1 MAFTSEED
9 IDKIIRF
16 DHHDPFAVLGAHEVS
31 SGDRGGVVIRVHNP
45 DAVQIRVLDDSN
57 RNLSWTMKHVNHGF
71 FELLVP
77 DRERVFPYV
86 LQTHY
91 QNGSVQTQKD
101 PYSFLPIISE
111 YDLHLFSE
119 GRHHH
124 AYTWLGAHPRIV
136 EEVEGVLFA
145 VWAPSAKRVSV
156 TGAFNNWDGRRHP
169 MRVRGSSG
177 VWELFIPGL
186 KIGDLYKYEI
196 KPRSGEAFVK
206 ADPYAFFREKRPGTA
221 SIVYDLDGYEWS
233 DGEWLA
239 RRDDWNPYD
248 SAISIYEVHLGS
260 WLRKESPDD
269 PFYNYRELA
278 DKLVPYVKEHGFTH
292 IELLPVLAHPLDVSW
307 GYQVTGYF
315 APTARFGRP
324 ADFMYFVD
332 TCHQHGIGVI
342 LDWVPAHFPKDAH
355 GLARFDGSHL
365 YEHVDPRQGEHPD
378 WQTLVFNYGRSE
390 VRNYLISNALFWF
403 ERYHLDGL
411 RVDAVASMLYL
422 DYSREPGEWIP
433 NKYGG
438 NENLDAVS
446 FLKELNQVVFKYH
459 RSSLMIAEESTAWPG
474 VTRPTHLGG
483 LGFNFKWNMGWM
495 HDTLQYMSKEPVHR
509 KYHHNLLS
517 FGMLYAYHENFILPL
532 SHDEVVHGK
541 GALISKMPGDRW
553 QKFANLRLLYGYMFG
568 FPGKLMLFM
577 GGEFGQWNEWNCDCS
592 LDWDLLR
599 DEDHLGL
606 QRLVRDLNRLY
617 VSEPAL
623 HEMDFDPSGFE
634 WIDVNDSDQS
644 TLSFI
649 RFSRDRSNFLVFV
662 LNFTPV
668 VRYGFKLGVPE
679 SGQYAELLNTDAE
692 LYGGSNAGNWG
703 SVTARS
709 EPWHGRACSIEITLP
724 PLAAVVFRP
733 APVR

>member
-1 MAFTSEED
+1 MAYTSEED
-9 IDKIIRF
+9 IDKIIRS
-16 DHHDPFAVLGAHEVS
+16 DHYDPFAVLGAHEVS
-31 SGDRGGVVIRVHNP
+31 SGDGGGVVVRVHDP
-45 DAVQIRVLDDSN
+45 DAVRIRVIDDSD
-57 RNLSWTMKHVNHGF
+57 RNCSWAMRRANDGF

-77 DRERVFPYV
+77 DRKQVFPYI
-86 LQTHY
+86 LQTRY
-91 QNGSVQTQKD
+91 RNGSVRTQRD
-101 PYSFLPIISE
+101 PYSFLPVVSE

-124 AYTWLGAHPRIV
+124 AYTWLGAHPKTV
-136 EEVEGVLFA
+136 EGAEGVLFA
-145 VWAPSAKRVSV
+145 VWAPTAKRVSV
-156 TGAFNNWDGRRHP
+156 VGDFNNWDGRRHL

-177 VWELFIPGL
+177 VWELFVPGL
-186 KIGDLYKYEI
+186 KTGDLYKFEI
-196 KPRSGEAFVK
+196 KPCTGEAFVK

-221 SIVYDLDGYEWS
+221 SAVYDLDGYEWND
-233 DGEWLA
+233 DGWMA
-239 RRDDWNPYD
+239 RRTDWNPYD

-260 WLRKESPDD
+260 RQRKEGPDD

-278 DKLVPYVKEHGFTH
+278 DTLVAYVKDLGFTH
-292 IELLPVLAHPLDVSW
+292 IELMPVLSHPFDASW

-342 LDWVPAHFPKDAH
+342 LDWVPAHFPKDPH
-355 GLARFDGSHL
+355 GLSQFDGSHL
-365 YEHVDPRQGEHPD
+365 YEHVDPRQGQHPD
-378 WQTLVFNYGRSE
+378 WRTLIFNYGRNE
-390 VRNYLISNALFWF
+390 VRNFLLSNAVFWHD
-403 ERYHLDGL
+403 RYHVDGL
-411 RVDAVASMLYL
+411 RVDAVGSMLYL
-422 DYSREPGEWIP
+422 DYSRQEGEWIP

-438 NENLDAVS
+438 NENLDAVD
-446 FLKELNQVVFKYH
+446 FLKELNQVVFSYYP
-459 RSSLMIAEESTAWPG
+459 SSLMIAEESTAWPG

-541 GALISKMPGDRW
+541 RALISKMPGDRR
-553 QKFANLRLLYGYMFG
+553 QKFANLRLLYGYLFG
-568 FPGKLMLFM
+568 FPGKQMLFM
-577 GGEFGQWNEWNCDCS
+577 GGEFGQWSEWSHDRS
-592 LDWDLLR
+592 LEWDLLQ
-599 DEDHLGL
+599 DEDHVGV

-623 HEMDFDPSGFE
+623 YEMDFDPSGFE

-649 RFSRDRSNFLVFV
+649 RFSRERSGFLVFV

-679 SGQYAELLNTDAE
+679 SDEYDEIVNTDSRI
-692 LYGGSNAGNWG
+692 YGGGDVGNWG
-703 SVTARS
+703 TVIARS
-709 EPWHGRACSIEITLP
+709 EPWHGRPGSIEITLP
-724 PLAAVVFRP
+724 PLAALVFRP
-733 APVR
+733 ASSR